1 MRKLSRRSTAVV
13 VTSVVAVGAA
23 GAAWAAWSLT
33 GSGTAEAKAG
43 SVVTLKVTSAGLAAG
58 GLTPGNAT
66 TVLLTVE
73 NRNAFPVRITDI
85 DLTQLDSPQEG
96 CAATDNVEVVND
108 APLPAPAKATVPAGG
123 KDDPAT
129 AQIAWAGPLRM
140 VADPA
145 DACQGAPFTF
155 NVHLDA
161 VSAAA

>member
-1 MRKLSRRSTAVV
+1 MRKLSRRSTTVV
-13 VTSVVAVGAA
+13 VTTVVAVGAA

-58 GLTPGNAT
+58 GLTPGNPT

-73 NRNAFPVRITDI
+73 NRNAFPVKITNI
-85 DLTQLDSPQEG
+85 DLTQLDSTQQG
-96 CAATDNVEVVND
+96 CDASANVDVVND
-108 APLPAPAKATVPAGG
+108 AALPTKATVPAGSED
-123 KDDPAT
+123 KPAT
-129 AQIAWAGPLRM
+129 AQIAWSGPLQM
-140 VADPA
+140 KADPA

>member
-1 MRKLSRRSTAVV
+1 MRKLSRRTTAVV
-13 VTSVVAVGAA
+13 VASVVAVGAA
-23 GAAWAAWSLT
+23 GAAYAAWTLT
-33 GSGTAEAKAG
+33 GTGTAEAKAG
-43 SVVTLKVTSAGLAAG
+43 SVVTLKVTSAGLAG

-73 NRNAFPVRITDI
+73 NQNAFPVRITDI
-85 DLTQLDSPQEG
+85 DLTRLDSPQEG
-96 CAATDNVEVVND
+96 CAATENVEVVND
-108 APLPAPAKATVPAGG
+108 APLPEAATVPAGS
-123 KDDPAT
+123 KDKPAT
-129 AQIAWAGPLRM
+129 ARIAWAGPLRM

>member
-108 APLPAPAKATVPAGG
+108 APLPARATVPAGG

-129 AQIAWAGPLRM
+129 AQISWAGPLRM

>member
-1 MRKLSRRSTAVV
+1 MRKLSRRSATVA
-13 VTSVVAVGAA
+13 VTSIVSVGAA

-43 SVVTLKVTSAGLAAG
+43 SVVNLKVTSAGLAG

-73 NRNAFPVRITDI
+73 NRNAFPVQITNI
-85 DLTQLDSPQEG
+85 DLTRLDSPQAG
-96 CAATDNVEVVND
+96 CDAAANVEIVDD
-108 APLPAPAKATVPAGG
+108 AALPAKATVPAGSED
-123 KDDPAT
+123 KPAT
-129 AQIAWAGPLRM
+129 AQIAWSGPLRM
-140 VADPA
+140 IADPA

-161 VSAAA
+161 QSAAS